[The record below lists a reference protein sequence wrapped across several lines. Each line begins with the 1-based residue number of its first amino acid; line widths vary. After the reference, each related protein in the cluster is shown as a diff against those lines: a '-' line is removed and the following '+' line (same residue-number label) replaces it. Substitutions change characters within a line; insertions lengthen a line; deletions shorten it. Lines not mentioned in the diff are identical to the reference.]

1 MKCLVLNSRGPGPY
15 SASSNTTLWILTTR
29 INRLFGWLLI
39 TVGSGI
45 LLSGADVD
53 DRGID
58 PNPETFWAFQP
69 LAETEPPTIAD
80 SPWVQSPMDAF
91 VLKGLQDAGL
101 APAPRADRRNLI
113 RRVTYDLIGLPPTP
127 AEIDRFLS
135 DPSPEAF
142 QRVVERLLAS
152 PRYGE
157 KWGRHWLDVARYA
170 DSNGL
175 DENLAYANAFRYSD
189 YVIDAFND
197 DLPYNRF
204 VQQQLAGDLVTPAS
218 DETSQE
224 KYRRLVATG
233 FLSIGPKML
242 ACDDG
247 RKMEMDI
254 VDEQVDT
261 VGRAFMGM
269 TLGCARCHDH
279 KFDPIS
285 TADYYSIASV
295 FKSTHTMENFDV
307 VAQWHE
313 YTLASEAEQAK
324 AIEIDEAIRS
334 TDEAL
339 KKRIEQADR
348 EFLETERK
356 RAGAYFETAA
366 RLTGFPAGSQ
376 SAPAEEAL
384 KEAAAESGLNL
395 EVLQRWTGY
404 LTSVIGKP
412 GEFWAPFLEDKAG
425 ESSEIIGRIRVRFE
439 EAQQAWTD
447 LQANA
452 DPGKGDAL
460 ADEELEA
467 ARKILH
473 DSKGPFQLPKE
484 PARFY
489 TKTSTDEVARL
500 RTEKKELQET
510 ALVLPR
516 TMGVREGKPEDLKV
530 HVRGNYLTLGDQTR
544 RGVPLSLAAGNE
556 PGIAEGASG
565 RLELAR
571 WLTDEQHPLTARV
584 MANRI
589 WLWHFG
595 EGLVRTTDN
604 FGRLGELPSNLPLL
618 DWLANRFQESAWSLK
633 QMHRLILLSSSYQ
646 MSTTHNETAYGKDPE
661 NRLWWRFPRRR
672 LSAEEIRDS
681 LLAAGEGLEFTMHG
695 QRLPEENRSYVTG
708 TGSKQGTYRFACRS
722 VYLPILRSAVYDVF
736 QAFDFPDPSVL
747 NGRRASTTVAPQALF
762 LMNGEIVLDQSR
774 RMAERLIGRADL
786 DDPGRVIAAYVR
798 LFGREPTTGEVTDG
812 LAFVERYKA
821 ALPSTDTDRQV
832 RSWQGLCR
840 VLMASNETLY
850 LN

>member
-1 MKCLVLNSRGPGPY
+1 MKCLVLNSRGPGHY

-113 RRVTYDLIGLPPTP
+113 RRVTYDLIGLPPTT

-175 DENLAYANAFRYSD
+175 DENLAYANAFRYRD

-261 VGRAFMGM
+261 VGSAFMGM

-313 YTLASEAEQAK
+313 YTLASESEQAK

-376 SAPAEEAL
+376 SAPADEAL
-384 KEAAAESGLNL
+384 KEAAA
-395 EVLQRWTGY
+395 
-404 LTSVIGKP
+404 
-412 GEFWAPFLEDKAG
+412 
-425 ESSEIIGRIRVRFE
+425 
-439 EAQQAWTD
+439 
-447 LQANA
+447 
-452 DPGKGDAL
+452 
-460 ADEELEA
+460 
-467 ARKILH
+467 
-473 DSKGPFQLPKE
+473 
-484 PARFY
+484 
-489 TKTSTDEVARL
+489 
-500 RTEKKELQET
+500 
-510 ALVLPR
+510 
-516 TMGVREGKPEDLKV
+516 
-530 HVRGNYLTLGDQTR
+530 
-544 RGVPLSLAAGNE
+544 
-556 PGIAEGASG
+556 
-565 RLELAR
+565 
-571 WLTDEQHPLTARV
+571 
-584 MANRI
+584 
-589 WLWHFG
+589 
-595 EGLVRTTDN
+595 
-604 FGRLGELPSNLPLL
+604 
-618 DWLANRFQESAWSLK
+618 
-633 QMHRLILLSSSYQ
+633 
-646 MSTTHNETAYGKDPE
+646 
-661 NRLWWRFPRRR
+661 
-672 LSAEEIRDS
+672 
-681 LLAAGEGLEFTMHG
+681 
-695 QRLPEENRSYVTG
+695 
-708 TGSKQGTYRFACRS
+708 
-722 VYLPILRSAVYDVF
+722 
-736 QAFDFPDPSVL
+736 
-747 NGRRASTTVAPQALF
+747 
-762 LMNGEIVLDQSR
+762 
-774 RMAERLIGRADL
+774 
-786 DDPGRVIAAYVR
+786 
-798 LFGREPTTGEVTDG
+798 
-812 LAFVERYKA
+812 
-821 ALPSTDTDRQV
+821 
-832 RSWQGLCR
+832 
-840 VLMASNETLY
+840 
-850 LN
+850 

>member
-1 MKCLVLNSRGPGPY
+1 MNK
-15 SASSNTTLWILTTR
+15 
-29 INRLFGWLLI
+29 LFGWLLI
-39 TVGSGI
+39 VVGTGI
-45 LLSGADVD
+45 VVSGADGGD
-53 DRGID
+53 GRT
-58 PNPETFWAFQP
+58 NAAPEAFWAFQP
-69 LAETEPPTIAD
+69 LVKTEPPPIAD
-80 SPWVQSPMDAF
+80 SNWVQSPIDAF
-91 VLKGLQDAGL
+91 VLKGLQNSGL

-113 RRVTYDLIGLPPTP
+113 RRATYDLIGLPPTP
-127 AEIDRFLS
+127 EEIDRFLA

-142 QRVVERLLAS
+142 QRVIERLLAS

-175 DENLAYANAFRYSD
+175 DENLAYANAFRYRD
-189 YVIDAFND
+189 YVIDAFNG
-197 DLPYNRF
+197 DLPYDRF
-204 VQQQLAGDLVTPAS
+204 VQQQLAGDLVEPTP

-295 FKSTHTMENFDV
+295 FKSTHTMENFKV

-313 YTLASEAEQAK
+313 YTLASETEQAK
-324 AIEIDEAIRS
+324 AKEISEAIRS
-334 TDEAL
+334 KDEAL

-348 EFLETERK
+348 EFVETERK

-366 RLTGFPAGSQ
+366 LLTGFPVGTE
-376 SAPAEEAL
+376 SAPAEDAL
-384 KEAAAESGLNL
+384 KEAAVKSDLNL
-395 EVLQRWTGY
+395 EVLRRWAGY
-404 LTSVIGKP
+404 LKGVFGKP
-412 GEFWAPFLEDKAG
+412 GDFWAPFLEDEAG
-425 ESSEIIGRIRVRFE
+425 EAREIIGRIRVRFE
-439 EAQQAWTD
+439 TVEQAWTD
-447 LQANA
+447 LQATVDA
-452 DPGKGDAL
+452 PKKDAL
-460 ADEELEA
+460 ADEQLEA

-489 TKTSTDEVARL
+489 TRASTDEVARL
-500 RTEKKELQET
+500 RTEKTDLEKT

-516 TMGVREGKPEDLKV
+516 AMGVREGEPEDLKV

-544 RGVPLSLAAGNE
+544 RGVPENLASGNR

-571 WLTDEQHPLTARV
+571 WLTNGQHPLTARV

-604 FGRLGELPSNLPLL
+604 FGHLGEQPSNRPLL
-618 DWLANRFQESAWSLK
+618 DWLAARFQESAWSLK

-646 MSTTHNETAYGKDPE
+646 MSTTHNETAYAKDPE

-672 LSAEEIRDS
+672 LAAEEIRDS

-762 LMNGEIVLDQSR
+762 LMNGEIVLNQSR
-774 RMAERLIGRADL
+774 RMAERLLNRSDL
-786 DDPGRVIAAYVR
+786 DDPGRVITAYVR
-798 LFGREPTTGEVTDG
+798 LFGREPTPGEVTDG
-812 LAFVERYKA
+812 LAFVERYTT
-821 ALPSTDTDRQV
+821 ALPTTDPDRQV